1 MANRYPGVT
10 ALGGGW
16 YQLRSEVRHPKT
28 GRTHEIYRKVQAPDA
43 PTAAALLASARS
55 EWLAKRS
62 RSEPGRRRLGDAMS
76 SWLTAKN
83 RKLKASTKDTYRHA
97 VTWWTAVLGDYWID
111 AIEAR
116 DVRESLDAI
125 VESGATIATASGRLR
140 VLRTFAIDSGHRAI
154 VEGVSVR
161 DLDVRDVE
169 RMEREGRGLTL
180 DELRRL
186 LEAGPTAWL
195 TVKGDVQPAWR
206 RAWALIATLAW
217 TGLRFS
223 EVAALEWGDV
233 DLEGATLRVRRSVWH
248 GVVGHPKARSSNREV
263 VLPDVLVTTLREH
276 RQAMLS
282 GQQRGVASP
291 LVFPSRRSSSRTAY
305 VTNGHARKAML
316 RACGPDAAN
325 IDLDGRPVV
334 HCLRHAWNNLIRQHA
349 SEVVRQALIG
359 HADAETGAIYS
370 AAGLD
375 EKRAAVASVVR
386 MVRGGG

>member
-10 ALGGGW
+10 ALGNGW

-28 GRTHEIYRKVQAPDA
+28 GRTHEVYRKVTAPDA
-43 PTAAALLASARS
+43 AAAAALLASARS

-62 RSEPGRRRLGDAMS
+62 RSEPGRRRLGDALS
-76 SWLTAKN
+76 DWLAGKN
-83 RKLKASTKDTYRHA
+83 RKLKASTRDTYKHA

-111 AIEAR
+111 AIEPR
-116 DVRESLDAI
+116 DVREALDAI

-154 VEGVSVR
+154 VEGVTVR

-180 DELRRL
+180 EELRRL

-195 TVKGDVQPAWR
+195 RADGTVQPAWR

-233 DLEGATLRVRRSVWH
+233 DLDGATLRVRRSVWH

-263 VLPDVLVTTLREH
+263 VLPAELVDTLREH
-276 RQAMLS
+276 RRAMLT
-282 GQQRGVASP
+282 GQQRGVATA
-291 LVFPSRRSSSRTAY
+291 LVFPSRRLGRTY

-316 RACGPDAAN
+316 RACKAAGVV
-325 IDLDGRPVV
+325 LGERPAV
-334 HCLRHAWNNLIRQHA
+334 HSLRHAWNNLIRQHA
-349 SEVVRQALIG
+349 SEIVRQSLIG
-359 HADAETGAIYS
+359 HADAETGVIYS
-370 AAGLD
+370 AVGLD
-375 EKRAAVASVVR
+375 EKRLAVASVAR
-386 MVRGGG
+386 LVRGGK